1 MVIPKRQRIILK
13 SKTAGN
19 SEYGSNSSVIV
30 VSEYIS
36 LPNLLAVLV
45 FHPRVLADG
54 VGINLVPLLV
64 VIHKLNDHAYAIV
77 VLEQATFYP
86 YSIVKALAS
95 EFNFSHSILFYS

>member
-1 MVIPKRQRIILK
+1 MRINKTK
-13 SKTAGN
+13 ST
-19 SEYGSNSSVIV
+19 SPISNHATHLSSHHIFPFYDV
-30 VSEYIS
+30 
-36 LPNLLAVLV
+36 PFANFFTVLV

-77 VLEQATFYP
+77 VLEQATFYS